1 MTDPTRAALARIA
14 EFLTGLSAA
23 DLTELAAGRARL
35 ALLPTDAPASV
46 TTPATAPAAA
56 APSAGPTGAP
66 GAGMPSAGPG
76 SAAAPAAVLPPAGA
90 STPEIERAHAA
101 LAAMSRREDG
111 TAYLA
116 AWTTR
121 ELRALAARAGL
132 RGVTGLRKVELVER
146 LVDRTIGFRLDSTAI
161 RRR

>member
-1 MTDPTRAALARIA
+1 MTDPTRTALTRVA

-23 DLTELAAGRARL
+23 DLTELAAGRVRL
-35 ALLPTDAPASV
+35 ALLPTDAPA
-46 TTPATAPAAA
+46 TTPVAGP
-56 APSAGPTGAP
+56 APSPGPTEAP
-66 GAGMPSAGPG
+66 GAVP
-76 SAAAPAAVLPPAGA
+76 PPAGP
-90 STPEIERAHAA
+90 STPDVERAHAA
-101 LAAMSRREDG
+101 LAGMSRRDDG

-146 LVDRTIGFRLDSTAI
+146 IVDRTVGFRLDSAAV